1 MSYRTARVTRL
12 SSLLVLAGL
21 VLTWP
26 AGAGA
31 QTPAQAPAPAAAA
44 PSPRQLFDQ
53 RCLTCHG
60 RTDVPRAADPAV
72 LRRMTPEHVYAA
84 LTTGVMQT
92 QAEGLSD
99 ADRRAIAEYLG
110 DRKLGAGPAGDVAS
124 MANHCSTNPPIGDL
138 TTSPMWNMRSS
149 PCLT

>member
-1 MSYRTARVTRL
+1 MHKGTLFSIVAIVM
-12 SSLLVLAGL
+12 LA
-21 VLTWP
+21 
-26 AGAGA
+26 AAASAA
-31 QTPAQAPAPAAAA
+31 QTPAA

-60 RTDVPRAADPAV
+60 NGDMPRAMDPAA
-72 LRRMTPEHVYAA
+72 LRRMTPERVYAA
-84 LTTGVMQT
+84 LTTGPMQP

-124 MANHCSTNPPIGDL
+124 MPN
-138 TTSPMWNMRSS
+138 R
-149 PCLT
+149 